1 MHNYNDEVRKT
12 MSGLKDKKDTI
23 PLREVLRAKVAQRK
37 EVREEFNKIQA
48 EFDSKKVEWEE
59 VFD

>member
-1 MHNYNDEVRKT
+1 

-23 PLREVLRAKVAQRK
+23 PLREVLKAKVAQRK
-37 EVREEFNKIQA
+37 EVRDEFNKIQA
-48 EFDSKKVEWEE
+48 EFDSKKIEWEE

>member
-1 MHNYNDEVRKT
+1 

-23 PLREVLRAKVAQRK
+23 PLREVLKAKVAQRK
-37 EVREEFNKIQA
+37 EVRDEFNKIQA
-48 EFDSKKVEWEE
+48 EFDSKKNEWEE